1 MCIQR
6 LSTCPDCGGRGSV
19 IEQPCGACAGSGQVA
34 REESLV
40 VKIPP
45 GAEDGL
51 ALRVPGRGY
60 ASPDPGGPAGD
71 LLVVVRATPDAR
83 FERQGAD
90 LWRLQEIAAADA
102 VLGAEITVPTL
113 A

>member
-1 MCIQR
+1 M
-6 LSTCPDCGGRGSV
+6 
-19 IEQPCGACAGSGQVA
+19 
-34 REESLV
+34 